1 MLYCRRDLDRDR
13 TCDPAL
19 RVCHRNDSAILVGAH
34 RWWVLLI
41 TGSLKA
47 TIMTLL
53 AWATAGTLVHG
64 IGEIALAFLVRGV
77 GRNVASRR

>member
-1 MLYCRRDLDRDR
+1 
-13 TCDPAL
+13 
-19 RVCHRNDSAILVGAH
+19 
-34 RWWVLLI
+34 VLLI
-41 TGSLKA
+41 TSLAELAIGLSIAGSLKA

-53 AWATAGTLVHG
+53 AWTTAGTLVHG

>member
-1 MLYCRRDLDRDR
+1 LSI
-13 TCDPAL
+13 A
-19 RVCHRNDSAILVGAH
+19 
-34 RWWVLLI
+34 
-41 TGSLKA
+41 GSLKA

-53 AWATAGTLVHG
+53 AWTTAGTLVHG